1 MANVE
6 EVKVGVAATVDGA
19 QRTIAGIQAAAD
31 ELDQALARMRVTAV
45 GSFHPAAAAA
55 IAHLEQART
64 RLDEAVQ
71 LTHAAVDSANQ
82 FRSMI

>member
-6 EVKVGVAATVDGA
+6 EVKVGVAAAVDGA
-19 QRTIAGIQAAAD
+19 QRTVAGIQAAAN

-45 GSFHPAAAAA
+45 GSFHPAAAAS

-71 LTHAAVDSANQ
+71 LTQAAVDSANQ